1 MRTRTGFCLI
11 VLAALVAAGVPAR
24 AQAPK
29 QQAAKQPA
37 PVGDAAVL
45 KQAIDL
51 IQAGKGTEGLQR
63 ATALRDPIARK
74 LVDWVALR
82 LTADSV
88 GFDRAAA
95 FLRDSPDWPSIG
107 LIRRR
112 VEGLLYH
119 ARREP
124 AFVRAYFGHQRPV
137 SGEGKLALARALLA
151 LGDKNGAQN
160 LVRSAWH
167 RDDFPA
173 SIENETLV
181 NFPGML
187 GRDDHKARA
196 DLLFH
201 QEKAESGL
209 RAAERGGSD
218 IAAMA
223 RARAGALKRAGNTGA
238 LLNGVPNAL
247 QKDPMALFARVQYFR
262 MRDDYTHAARAF
274 LEAPRDPALLG
285 DTDDWWREGR
295 LIVRK
300 MLDAGDAKTA
310 YRVAVH
316 AGLPESENYK
326 ADQQFT
332 AGWVALRYL
341 KDPASAIK
349 HFSNFESFSKH
360 PVTLGR
366 GYYWLGR
373 AHETAN
379 QRQAA
384 QQAYER
390 AARFTTT
397 YYGQLARARLGMK
410 DLPLHRPLEPTAQDR
425 AAFARNEPVQ
435 ALKLL
440 YAADERNLTI
450 PFYVDY
456 AERLKDEA
464 AFLLLG
470 AIAYDNRDPR
480 GMVLVGKTAYQN
492 GIQLDTIAYPVFG
505 IPDIPASN
513 PPVDK
518 ALVYAIARQES
529 QFYQGAESTAKAYGL
544 MQVIQSTARNIA
556 KRMGLGFDLNKLR
569 TDPHYNARLGAN
581 ELGTLLQDY
590 RGSYILTFI
599 GYNAGPGRAR
609 QWIAAYGDPRDP
621 NVDVVDW
628 VERIPISE
636 TRFYIQRVMENM
648 QVYKVLFGSERGLM
662 IEADITRGRG

>member
-1 MRTRTGFCLI
+1 MRIRTGLCLI
-11 VLAALVAAGVPAR
+11 VFAALAAAAMPAR
-24 AQAPK
+24 AQAPSGE
-29 QQAAKQPA
+29 AAA
-37 PVGDAAVL
+37 L
-45 KQAIDL
+45 KQAINL
-51 IQAGKGTEGLQR
+51 IQSGKGAEGLKR
-63 ATALRDPIARK
+63 AESLRDPIARK

-82 LTADSV
+82 LAPESV

-95 FLRDSPDWPSIG
+95 FLRESPDWPSVG
-107 LIRRR
+107 TIRRR
-112 VEGLLYH
+112 VEALLYH

-124 AFVRAYFGHQRPV
+124 AFVRSFFGQQRPIT
-137 SGEGKLALARALLA
+137 GEGKLALARALLA
-151 LGDKNGAQN
+151 TGDRNGAQN
-160 LVRSAWH
+160 LVRMAWH

-173 SIENETLV
+173 SIENETLTA
-181 NFPGML
+181 FPGLL
-187 GRDDHKARA
+187 GKEDHKARA

-218 IAAMA
+218 IAAMGKA
-223 RARAGALKRAGNTGA
+223 RAAALKKASNTGA
-238 LLNGVPNAL
+238 LLNGIPQTL
-247 QKDPMALFARVQYFR
+247 QKDPMALFARMQYFR
-262 MRDDYTHAARAF
+262 QKDDYSHAARA
-274 LEAPRDPALLG
+274 LLDAPRDPAKLG
-285 DTDDWWREGR
+285 DTDDWWREAR

-300 MLDAGDAKTA
+300 MLDAGDPKTA

-332 AGWVALRYL
+332 AGWVALRFL
-341 KDPASAIK
+341 NDPATAIK
-349 HFSNFESFSKH
+349 HFSNFDGFSKH

-366 GYYWLGR
+366 GFYWLGR
-373 AHETAN
+373 AHEAAN

-384 QQAYER
+384 QGAYQR
-390 AARFTTT
+390 AANFTTT

-425 AAFARNEPVQ
+425 TSFARNEPVQ

-518 ALVYAIARQES
+518 SVIYAIARQES
-529 QFYQGAESTAKAYGL
+529 QFHQGAESTAKAYGL

-556 KRMGLGFDLNKLR
+556 KRMNLSFDLNKLR

-599 GYNAGPGRAR
+599 GYNAGPGRGR

-648 QVYKVLFGSERGLM
+648 QVYKNLFGTERGLM
-662 IEADITRGRG
+662 IEADITRGRVN